1 MKRGAGTVLTLLGV
15 ILLAAPV
22 GVVLTIVL
30 QPLWSWIEAL
40 TGLES
45 LGHSGPAGWCYVAV
59 WVLVASFAGYVVFSR
74 RRKP

>member
-1 MKRGAGTVLTLLGV
+1 MKRGARVALTLLGV

-22 GVVLTIVL
+22 GVVLTILL
-30 QPLWSWIEAL
+30 QPLWSWLEAR

-59 WVLVASFAGYVVFSR
+59 WMLVASFAGYVVLSR
-74 RRKP
+74 SRKP